1 MLKIFENTK
10 KKSTI
15 AVVENC
21 EMDAVAKIAR
31 QIAASN
37 NIVLNPEKNRRT
49 ESIRFAKKCVPHAE
63 KARMPK
69 SIKATVTCDSRD
81 TYNAKVGEA
90 EAVKKAMSNHN
101 KSFKKAIKRWQVAM
115 LKDIIAVSPETFEEA
130 LHEVHPCK
138 CEGFKH

>member
-1 MLKIFENTK
+1 MLKIFSNNE
-10 KKSTI
+10 KKSTT
-15 AVVENC
+15 AVVEKC
-21 EMDAVAKIAR
+21 EMDAVAKIGR
-31 QIAASN
+31 CIAASN
-37 NIVLNPEKNRRT
+37 NVILNKNENRRKA
-49 ESIRFAKKCVPHAE
+49 SIKFACKCVPHIS
-63 KARMPK
+63 KAVMPK
-69 SIKATVTCDSRD
+69 TIKATVTCDSRD
-81 TYNAKVGEA
+81 TYSAKAGEA